1 MSEPATELTLTRT
14 FNAPRDL
21 VFRAWTDPE
30 LLSQW
35 WGPNGVTTPVC
46 EVDAVIGGKL
56 NIVML
61 AGEELGPMAGAEWP
75 MTGVYREITPPEKI
89 VYDASPVVE
98 GQPIMDTLNTVTFE
112 EENGKTKLTLHIAVT
127 RITPAADG
135 PLAGMEMGWNQSLDK
150 LVSYVNAR

>member
-61 AGEELGPMAGAEWP
+61 AGEE
-75 MTGVYREITPPEKI
+75 
-89 VYDASPVVE
+89 SSS
-98 GQPIMDTLNTVTFE
+98 
-112 EENGKTKLTLHIAVT
+112 
-127 RITPAADG
+127 DG
-135 PLAGMEMGWNQSLDK
+135 WSRVANDGCLPRNYTS
-150 LVSYVNAR
+150 